1 MRDALPELEDTAPM
15 KIQKIPAIALFA
27 IAIPLTAQNSRTGV
41 SSPDP
46 VTIDA
51 DNGEAAP
58 PKAATDTTRHPL
70 TTAKPS
76 AAKPETSGE
85 VYGPYVPYKAPE
97 QADAATNASA
107 TPAQDVD
114 GQIVTSVPEREG
126 EINEG
131 TLLHVKML
139 QQLSTTTTEPG
150 TKFTAEIMEAIMNHD
165 RVIIPIGSTLNG
177 RVTSVH
183 EGHRISGAASLHLEP
198 ESITLPDGTK
208 YIIHAQ
214 LIDTTLSN
222 FNVDREGTLKRRDRV
237 KETLAVSALTTGSG
251 AAAGA
256 LIGGG
261 VGAVVGAGIGAGAST
276 VMWLKQERQA
286 TLQEGSR
293 LVFSLTTP
301 LILKPLSSPQNT
313 AMVSGRDGTPLPTAT
328 Q

>member
-1 MRDALPELEDTAPM
+1 LPDLEDIERM

-27 IAIPLTAQNSRTGV
+27 VALPLAAQSSRSGV
-41 SSPDP
+41 SNPDP

-51 DNGEAAP
+51 DNGDTATHPATAP
-58 PKAATDTTRHPL
+58 ETTRRPL
-70 TTAKPS
+70 TPAKPS
-76 AAKPETSGE
+76 AAKPEASSE
-85 VYGPYVPYKAPE
+85 VYGPYVPYKDADQAAP
-97 QADAATNASA
+97 APTAVA
-107 TPAQDVD
+107 TPKEDVD
-114 GQIVTSVPEREG
+114 GEIVTSVPEREG
-126 EINEG
+126 ELNEG

-139 QQLSTTTTEPG
+139 QQLSTSTSEPG
-150 TKFTAEIMEAIMNHD
+150 TKFTAEIMQPITNHD
-165 RVIIPIGSTLNG
+165 RVIIPIGSILEG

-183 EGHRISGAASLHLEP
+183 EGRRISGAASLHLEP
-198 ESITLPDGTK
+198 ESINLPDGTK

-222 FNVDREGTLKRRDRV
+222 FNIDREGTLKRRDRV
-237 KETLAVSALTTGSG
+237 KETLAVSALATGSG

-286 TLQEGSR
+286 TLQDGSR

-301 LILKPLSSPQNT
+301 LILKPLNAPQSAAMISRTENST
-313 AMVSGRDGTPLPTAT
+313 AGPGSE
-328 Q
+328 

>member
-1 MRDALPELEDTAPM
+1 M
-15 KIQKIPAIALFA
+15 KIQKISAIALFA
-27 IAIPLTAQNSRTGV
+27 VALPLVAQNSRTGV
-41 SSPDP
+41 SNPDA

-51 DNGEAAP
+51 DNGEAASQ
-58 PKAATDTTRHPL
+58 AAPAARRPITE
-70 TTAKPS
+70 AKPS

-85 VYGPYVPYKAPE
+85 VYRPYVPYKGAE
-97 QADAATNASA
+97 QASVPATAM
-107 TPAQDVD
+107 TPKVDVD
-114 GQIVTSVPEREG
+114 SEIVTSVPEREG
-126 EINEG
+126 ELNEG

-139 QQLSTTTTEPG
+139 QQLSTSTTEPG
-150 TKFTAEIMEAIMNHD
+150 SRFKAEIMQPVMNHD
-165 RVIIPIGSTLNG
+165 RVTIPIGSILEG

-198 ESITLPDGTK
+198 DSVTLPDGTK

-237 KETLAVSALTTGSG
+237 KETLAVSALATGSG

-261 VGAVVGAGIGAGAST
+261 VGAVVGAGVGAGAST

-286 TLQEGSR
+286 TLKEGSR

-301 LILKPLSSPQNT
+301 LILKPLNAPKSTAMISPAESNT
-313 AMVSGRDGTPLPTAT
+313 AASGSE
-328 Q
+328 